1 MLRLLLFVS
10 IIIFSTLSVGKSIVV
25 LGDSISAGYG
35 MSLEKAWVNLLQKK
49 LSQENYSYQVINESI
64 SGDTTHGGLARIDSV
79 LKKHQPTIILI
90 ELGANDGL
98 RGHPPLL
105 IKKNLRELIKKSQNA
120 GANVVL
126 LSMRIPTN
134 YGKRYTDLF
143 YDNYSDLAKEMS
155 VHVVPF
161 ILDKIATNQHL
172 MQADGLHPNDHAQPM
187 IVENIWPFLAP
198 ILSP

>member
-1 MLRLLLFVS
+1 MLRLLLFIS
-10 IIIFSTLSVGKSIVV
+10 IIIYSTLSLSKSIVV

-35 MSLEKAWVNLLQKK
+35 ISLDNAWVNLLQKK
-49 LSQENYSYQVINESI
+49 LTQENYSYQVINESI
-64 SGDTTHGGLARIDSV
+64 SGDTTYGGLSRIDSV

-98 RGHPPLL
+98 RGLPPLL
-105 IKKNLRELIKKSQNA
+105 IKKNLRELVKKSKKA
-120 GANVVL
+120 GASVVL

-143 YDNYSDLAKEMS
+143 YDNYSDLAQEMR

-161 ILDKIATNQHL
+161 ILDNIATNQRL
-172 MQADGLHPNDHAQPM
+172 MQADGLHPNGQAQPM
-187 IVENIWPFLAP
+187 IVEKIWPFLIP
-198 ILSP
+198 LLTP